1 MNLDLE
7 IYYVRVYNKIYHIK
21 LRMGY
26 ILLIITDDVIT
37 NVIYKRHL
45 ISEGEV
51 IDLDEES
58 KQKIIDKWP
67 FLSFYSS

>member
-1 MNLDLE
+1 
-7 IYYVRVYNKIYHIK
+7 
-21 LRMGY
+21 MGY